1 MSTDNDYMIA
11 PDPTIGSWLL
21 APVRLVK
28 LLIAEIQGV
37 LAFLI
42 IVWPSTPLG
51 YLARRKYWR
60 RKTGAS
66 DILMARGARIT
77 GSEFIRFGEHLAI
90 GENVEFVADGTD
102 GLRVFIGSNI
112 LFARGVYLRSSNH
125 ALEDRHRRILDQG
138 HVSKRILYEGS
149 EYAIVI
155 EDDCWIG
162 ANVIIL
168 SGAFIGKGAVIG
180 AGSVVLGTIPPYTI
194 AGGIPAKVI
203 AERQ

>member
-1 MSTDNDYMIA
+1 MNTENDFMIA
-11 PDPTIGSWLL
+11 PDPTIGSWVL
-21 APVRLVK
+21 APVRLVR
-28 LLIAEIQGV
+28 LLIAELRGLV
-37 LAFLI
+37 AFLI
-42 IVWPSTPLG
+42 IMWPSTPLG
-51 YLARRKYWR
+51 YLARRRYWR

-77 GSEFIRFGEHLAI
+77 GCEFIRFGEHLAI
-90 GENVEFVADGTD
+90 GENVEFVADGAD
-102 GLRVFIGSNI
+102 GLRVYIGSNI

-138 HVSKRILYEGS
+138 HVAKRIAYQGA

-168 SGAFIGKGAVIG
+168 SGALIGRGAVIA
-180 AGSVVLGTIPPYTI
+180 AGSVVVGSIPPYAI
-194 AGGIPAKVI
+194 AGGVPAKVI